1 MNVAVDSTSAGT
13 ALRQLQTPVL
23 LGLMLTGIGTSPGPD
38 PASISL
44 RQPLRIEQTNAGVSL
59 PDESSGAAIA
69 ELRRVSGFTWDQL
82 ARLFGVTRRSL
93 HFWASGKAMTVEN
106 QERLQHLLATVRQVD
121 RGSATANRDVLMA
134 VRQDGTV
141 PFDLLT
147 DGQYTRVISV
157 LGQGSGRPA
166 IKPPALSAAAR
177 AARRPR
183 PPHEL
188 VNAAP
193 DERVEK
199 GRLLATKAIRI
210 SRET

>member
-1 MNVAVDSTSAGT
+1 MNLAVDSTSTGA

-23 LGLMLTGIGTSPGPD
+23 LGFMLAGIGTSSGPV

-44 RQPLRIEQTNAGVSL
+44 VQPLRIEQTNAGASL
-59 PDESSGAAIA
+59 PDEGSGAAIA

-82 ARLFGVTRRSL
+82 SRLFGVTRRSL

-106 QERLQHLLATVRQVD
+106 QERLQHLLATVRQID
-121 RGSATANRDVLMA
+121 RGSATANRAVLMA
-134 VRQDGTV
+134 ARHDGTV
-141 PFDLLT
+141 PFDLLAE
-147 DGQYTRVISV
+147 GQYKRVVSV
-157 LGQGSGRPA
+157 LGQGSARPT
-166 IKPPALSAAAR
+166 ITPPALSAAAR

-183 PPHEL
+183 PTHEL
-188 VNAAP
+188 VNAAQ

-199 GRLLATKAIRI
+199 GRLLATKAIRT